1 MISNSNI
8 IMLCI
13 YVACLLIRLQSKY
26 FLILK
31 LVYFVREHTLNCLL
45 LLWSANNFDDV
56 LMSNSMPSSSDEGSN
71 YSGKTMGKE
80 CGVEKFVGKIVYNK
94 KGSAYII
101 DDHQEGS
108 DSRRKA
114 DDTKNSEDINN
125 AEDFSEDHSGAVLKP
140 LEESAILRPL
150 LSPLKDQFKDTN
162 NDEISEERVQ
172 DRGDEM
178 DKNMPSPNFYP
189 PKISNAFYVTRSA
202 AYYNTLYGQAYAKM
216 LRERMVLPTPDSP
229 VVHSYKVY
237 SMREENIQEKSG
249 EWL

>member
-1 MISNSNI
+1 MKIGCFSH
-8 IMLCI
+8 
-13 YVACLLIRLQSKY
+13 
-26 FLILK
+26 
-31 LVYFVREHTLNCLL
+31 EHTLNCLL
-45 LLWSANNFDDV
+45 LLSSANNFDDV
-56 LMSNSMPSSSDEGSN
+56 LMLNSIPTSSEEGSN
-71 YSGKTMGKE
+71 YSGKTIEKE

-101 DDHQEGS
+101 DDQQGGS
-108 DSRRKA
+108 DSRRKVN
-114 DDTKNSEDINN
+114 DTKNSEEINDS
-125 AEDFSEDHSGAVLKP
+125 EDFSEDQSGVALKP

-150 LSPLKDQFKDTN
+150 LSPLKDQLKETN

-178 DKNMPSPNFYP
+178 DKNMPSPSFYP

-237 SMREENIQEKSG
+237 SMREENNQEKSG
-249 EWL
+249 E

>member
-1 MISNSNI
+1 
-8 IMLCI
+8 
-13 YVACLLIRLQSKY
+13 
-26 FLILK
+26 
-31 LVYFVREHTLNCLL
+31 
-45 LLWSANNFDDV
+45 
-56 LMSNSMPSSSDEGSN
+56 MPTNSDERSN
-71 YSGKTMGKE
+71 CSNKTIGKE

-101 DDHQEGS
+101 DDQQEIS
-108 DSRRKA
+108 ESRRKA
-114 DDTKNSEDINN
+114 DDTKNSEDISN
-125 AEDFSEDHSGAVLKP
+125 AEDFSEDQSGAVLKP

-150 LSPLKDQFKDTN
+150 LSPLIKDQLKDTN
-162 NDEISEERVQ
+162 NEEISEERVQ

-178 DKNMPSPNFYP
+178 DKNMPSPSFYP

-237 SMREENIQEKSG
+237 SMRDDNIQEKPG
-249 EWL
+249 E